1 LTTYK
6 TPKEA
11 WRDVARVMLR
21 YIKLLVYNALYEGL
35 KVVDVFEVLS
45 ITIPVLISIALL
57 AYWLGAKFV
66 SIGERFS
73 VIDKRFKE
81 LREDVADLRDA
92 FAQYNEVLLSVLETK
107 GMLSRSEILA
117 LKGVLSSLK
126 PSPTSKYYTEEVAKR
141 LDELLAKDP
150 EELTSSDLSELERIA
165 DRIWREGYESNR
177 GELREYGKKL
187 KLYTTMVKVVFIYPK
202 LRKLREVL

>member
-1 LTTYK
+1 L
-6 TPKEA
+6 
-11 WRDVARVMLR
+11 
-21 YIKLLVYNALYEGL
+21 
-35 KVVDVFEVLS
+35 VDVFEVLS
-45 ITIPVLISIALL
+45 VTIPVLISIASL

-66 SIGERFS
+66 SIEEKFS
-73 VIDKRFKE
+73 AIDKKFKE

-107 GMLSRSEILA
+107 GMLSRSEVLA

-126 PSPTSKYYTEEVAKR
+126 PPPTSKYYTEEVAKR

-150 EELTSSDLSELERIA
+150 EGLTLSDLSELERIA